1 MSTDAVR
8 HQWDILADGL
18 DPIIE
23 TLSGFDDAIYENVMA
38 LVWCHSPIHPLT
50 SLFADV
56 WNKTYFLDVGRV
68 QRGETVRVWLQ
79 QHGLDAVSDELERRR
94 LKLIA
99 ALRKWEKNAR
109 STVLWN
115 VNTIET
121 FHEIP
126 NSGGIQWPKS
136 QKPELIHYLGD
147 DFSDSLRDICSDV
160 AELATYLKMQR
171 AKVANQLAKVQ
182 QPIAPPAAP
191 SSGGKAVKRTSS
203 KRRKPLVEPNLTAKQ
218 LEAMQIVGECKG
230 DIAEAA
236 RRLGKDRS
244 TIKQHYDAATAK
256 LGKRPPKHSTE
267 QHATD
272 RRGQANL
279 ATDSDKRL

>member
-1 MSTDAVR
+1 MSGTR
-8 HQWDILADGL
+8 RTSWTWDEL
-18 DPIIE
+18 
-23 TLSGFDDAIYENVMA
+23 Y
-38 LVWCHSPIHPLT
+38 
-50 SLFADV
+50 
-56 WNKTYFLDVGRV
+56 
-68 QRGETVRVWLQ
+68 RGETVRVWLQ
-79 QHGLDAVSDELERRR
+79 QHGLDAVSDEIERRR

-99 ALRKWEKNAR
+99 ALDEWEKDAR

-136 QKPELIHYLGD
+136 GKPELIDYLGD

-191 SSGGKAVKRTSS
+191 SSGAKPVETIMNDTLLGILKALDGRAMRVEKLAQEVTGGESSRLYRDGMKTVLVKDGHIVLD
-203 KRRKPLVEPNLTAKQ
+203 RRIGYYRPDKPPV
-218 LEAMQIVGECKG
+218 
-230 DIAEAA
+230 
-236 RRLGKDRS
+236 DRVLP
-244 TIKQHYDAATAK
+244 AAK
-256 LGKRPPKHSTE
+256 LDAKK
-267 QHATD
+267 
-272 RRGQANL
+272 
-279 ATDSDKRL
+279 